1 MLTVRKVLKI
11 AVLFCS
17 IWRII
22 NDRINDTELESN
34 ML

>member
-1 MLTVRKVLKI
+1 MKVMFILHFEFKS
-11 AVLFCS
+11 S